1 MSLQKASKHS
11 KTLKNSFKTPR
22 NKLQCQRPVL
32 SLSGHE
38 PNNTKLQNQT
48 KQQARARW
56 PSNIWI
62 SSRPLG
68 HFARNNWLTLS
79 LLILLQWG
87 QTFRTQVLRHWCDH
101 AWRIQMKLAPT
112 HWIIDLL
119 TLPQRLRQWQITHR
133 DTRFLLQTTLKISML
148 TTPTQTAP
156 GQQAA
161 TNDSRCKRP

>member
-101 AWRIQMKLAPT
+101 AWARRIQINLAPT
-112 HWIIDLL
+112 HWKIDLL
-119 TLPQRLRQWQITHR
+119 TPLVGDGIRRKSFWERGLYIPPLLKRVQLIWCRRVNWSRRL
-133 DTRFLLQTTLKISML
+133 
-148 TTPTQTAP
+148 
-156 GQQAA
+156 GE
-161 TNDSRCKRP
+161 